1 MRRRRPFCVVLLGPD
16 GSGKTTVATRL
27 AEWSE
32 LPFDRRRVVRWSL
45 NVLPPFENVF
55 GRFIMW
61 WERRH
66 PTPPS
71 NVASAALPAW
81 QSFIVVAWHAI
92 DMGLSRLALRRKKTE
107 DLLIFDRS
115 YFDFHYLYGHRALPR
130 RVVRWLELLVPQP
143 DLMLFLQRDPA
154 LIQRDKPELLHTEI
168 RRQQAIIEDLVST
181 HAPSERIALEG
192 IDAVVARAA
201 ELIRRHV
208 EAA

>member
-1 MRRRRPFCVVLLGPD
+1 MKRRRPFCVVLLGPD
-16 GSGKTTVATRL
+16 GSGKTTVAEQL
-27 AEWSE
+27 ARQPD
-32 LPFDRRRVVRWSL
+32 LPFAQRQVVRWSL
-45 NVLPPFENVF
+45 NVLPPFESIF
-55 GRFIMW
+55 GGFIMW

-71 NVASAALPAW
+71 NVASPPLPAW
-81 QSFIVVAWHAI
+81 QSFIVVAYHAV
-92 DMGLSRLALRRKKTE
+92 DMGLSRLALRRKNAE

-130 RVVRWLELLVPQP
+130 RVVRWLESLVPQP
-143 DLMLFLQRDPA
+143 NLMLFLQRDPA
-154 LIQRDKPELLHTEI
+154 LIQRDKPELLHSEI

-192 IDAVVARAA
+192 IDAVVARAV
-201 ELIRRHV
+201 ELIRRHA